1 MTLNFKMTAAEIDA
15 ALPKLQSD
23 IATITGRVQ
32 AMACSILAAWKNS
45 GDKDTAVRQ
54 ANALIVALGNGMRKN
69 SMQTWLM
76 LHAPLTINKD
86 TKLMAF
92 DITGP
97 VKGYKQIDEAAN
109 AAHPWQ
115 DAAPN
120 KDAEP
125 IGDWTKLL
133 KGLIAKAEKDLIAFP
148 DTSKVNRDELATIK
162 ALLVPKPADQEEH
175 VAEQADELEIN

>member
-15 ALPKLQSD
+15 ALPTLQSD

-32 AMACSILAAWKNS
+32 AMACSILAAWHKS

-54 ANALIVALGNGMRKN
+54 TNALIVALGNGMRKS

-76 LHAPLTINKD
+76 LHAPLTINKE
-86 TKLMAF
+86 TKLMVF

-109 AAHPWQ
+109 AANPWHE
-115 DAAPN
+115 AAKN

-125 IGDWTKLL
+125 IGDWTKML
-133 KGLIAKAEKDLIAFP
+133 KGLIAKAENDLVKFP
-148 DTSKVNRDELATIK
+148 ETSKVNRAELAAIK
-162 ALLVPKPADQEEH
+162 GLLVPKQVELEDEPA
-175 VAEQADELEIN
+175 AQADELEIN